1 MASKETKTKR
11 EKQRNQVKSRFY
23 YIFWGAA
30 TLSVFAGQ
38 YYVGSGYRRM
48 SEAVERITNGI
59 IVVPIK
65 VKERADPWEE
75 QHPMMLPRI
84 PEHIW

>member
-38 YYVGSGYRRM
+38 YYVGSGYRKM

-75 QHPMMLPRI
+75 HPMMLPRM
-84 PEHIW
+84 PNELW

>member
-1 MASKETKTKR
+1 MASKATKTKR
-11 EKQRNQVKSRFY
+11 EKQRNQVKSRVY

-38 YYVGSGYRRM
+38 YYVGSGYRKM

-65 VKERADPWEE
+65 VKEKPDPWED
-75 QHPMMLPRI
+75 HPMMLPRM
-84 PEHIW
+84 PNELW